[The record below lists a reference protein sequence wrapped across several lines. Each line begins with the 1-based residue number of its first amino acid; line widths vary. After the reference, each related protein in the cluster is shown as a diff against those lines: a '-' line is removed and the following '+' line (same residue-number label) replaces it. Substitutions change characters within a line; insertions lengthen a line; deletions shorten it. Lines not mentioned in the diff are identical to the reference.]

1 MVPIFKTKLV
11 VHLFIKTFT
20 ITIVKRK
27 LIIRK
32 IILSQLL
39 VMLNKKSTVKLL
51 ISYKGVLASTL
62 KNKAQQEIFYL
73 LLAQQPLQIMEE
85 KNKCQR

>member
-11 VHLFIKTFT
+11 VYLFIKTFT

-32 IILSQLL
+32 VIFSQLL
-39 VMLNKKSTVKLL
+39 VMLNRKSTVKLL
-51 ISYKGVLASTL
+51 ISYKDAFASTL
-62 KNKAQQEIFYL
+62 KDKARQQIFRL
-73 LLAQQPLQIMEE
+73 PLAQQPLQIMEE
-85 KNKCQR
+85 KNRCQR